1 MEKGSIIKMAL
12 RMAVIS
18 SVEEMLLGI
27 LVGLDSFNTVKN
39 LAYISLLVKKYKI
52 EIQDMMAKM
61 EKMSAITELIFI
73 QSFRLALHRAFFKMP
88 LYKKKAAA
96 KI

>member
-61 EKMSAITELIFI
+61 EKMSVITELIFI
-73 QSFRLALHRAFFKMP
+73 QSFRPALHGAFFKMP